1 MRIPMG
7 RAVDGCNVENIVI
20 ILADAEGETVIT
32 DFNTLDIYDSL
43 ITYLFLLFIF
53 IYNIS

>member
-1 MRIPMG
+1 MRIPIG

>member
-1 MRIPMG
+1 MRIPIG

-43 ITYLFLLFIF
+43 ITYLFFYLFI
-53 IYNIS
+53 IYHIE